1 MAFPSRSEAMEGSQS
16 PFGLFLYPDPFP
28 PVRNTFLDDPMR
40 RPASLEGFFQ
50 ERQVFSCPVSLIS
63 EPGSGVSDEAGV
75 YLPGA
80 QLKMSAYAGSPDGLP
95 EHVHAMAPARVKSLD
110 TDVGSE
116 CSTVDG
122 GNGGL
127 RTVPATPESDFA
139 QLPLPPA
146 LPLPPPPPSIF
157 GSQSAASF
165 QPHALATAVA
175 AAGYMLP
182 FHSGLSAAAPAS
194 LPSMASASSQPSVQV
209 LRLEAVLDPPTAASA
224 PAAADVPSLPSL
236 GSALHS
242 MGQCRPC
249 AFVGTKGCGSGV
261 NCQFCHLCDAGEK
274 KRRQKAKRAFYGALS
289 EMTQRLFTP
298 ASNGA

>member
-1 MAFPSRSEAMEGSQS
+1 MDGSKL
-16 PFGLFLYPDPFP
+16 PFGSFLYPEPFP

-50 ERQVFSCPVSLIS
+50 ERQVFSCPVSRIS

-80 QLKMSAYAGSPDGLP
+80 QLKISAHAGSPDGVA
-95 EHVHAMAPARVKSLD
+95 EHIHSMAPARVKSLD

-116 CSTVDG
+116 CSTADG
-122 GNGGL
+122 GNAGL
-127 RTVPATPESDFA
+127 RTVPATPESDYA

-146 LPLPPPPPSIF
+146 LPLPPPPPLIF
-157 GSQSAASF
+157 GFQSAASV
-165 QPHALATAVA
+165 QPDALAAAA

-182 FHSGLSAAAPAS
+182 PAAAAAAPPGLSAAASAPLQFA
-194 LPSMASASSQPSVQV
+194 ASASSQPPVQV
-209 LRLEAVLDPPTAASA
+209 LRLEAVLDPPTAGSA
-224 PAAADVPSLPSL
+224 PAAASVFSLPSL

-242 MGQCRPC
+242 LGQCRPC
-249 AFVGTKGCGSGV
+249 AFVATKGCSSGMD
-261 NCQFCHLCDAGEK
+261 CQFCHLCDAGEK

-289 EMTQRLFTP
+289 EMTQRIFAP

>member
-1 MAFPSRSEAMEGSQS
+1 MEGSQS
-16 PFGLFLYPDPFP
+16 PFGMFLYPDPFP

-40 RPASLEGFFQ
+40 RPASLEGFFH
-50 ERQVFSCPVSLIS
+50 ERQVFSCPVSRIS

-80 QLKMSAYAGSPDGLP
+80 QLKMSAYAGSPDGLA
-95 EHVHAMAPARVKSLD
+95 EHVHSMAPARVKSLD

-116 CSTVDG
+116 CSTADG

-127 RTVPATPESDFA
+127 RTVPATPESDYA
-139 QLPLPPA
+139 QLSLPPA

-157 GSQSAASF
+157 GLQSAASV
-165 QPHALATAVA
+165 QPDALVAAA

-182 FHSGLSAAAPAS
+182 PPAAAAPPGLSSAAPAP
-194 LPSMASASSQPSVQV
+194 LPSIASASSQPPVQV
-209 LRLEAVLDPPTAASA
+209 LRLEAVLDPPTAAASA

-242 MGQCRPC
+242 LGQCRPC
-249 AFVGTKGCGSGV
+249 AFFATKGCSSGMD
-261 NCQFCHLCDAGEK
+261 CQFCHLCDAGEK

-289 EMTQRLFTP
+289 EMTQRLFAP
-298 ASNGA
+298 ASNCA